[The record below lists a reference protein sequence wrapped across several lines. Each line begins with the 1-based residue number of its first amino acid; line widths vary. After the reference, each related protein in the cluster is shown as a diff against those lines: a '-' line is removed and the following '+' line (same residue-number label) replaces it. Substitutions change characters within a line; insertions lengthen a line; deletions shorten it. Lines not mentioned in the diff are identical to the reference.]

1 MKRMNAANDP
11 STDPIVAFAT
21 RYTLP
26 VTLVGILA
34 VVGFVSRLLSQ

>member
-11 STDPIVAFAT
+11 STYPIVTFAM

-26 VTLVGILA
+26 VALVGILA